1 LGAHLDLRLLNSM
14 VLLDPRLLVLDLAF
28 KRNPKLLSPTSYLD
42 PFKLELCKF
51 NIIII
56 IKNIIICVTP
66 GHRGDQLKIIK
77 IFEKNGFLA
86 SCSLMGE

>member
-1 LGAHLDLRLLNSM
+1 M

-51 NIIII
+51 NIIIN
-56 IKNIIICVTP
+56 IKNIIICI
-66 GHRGDQLKIIK
+66 KNIIVFITINIINIIINK
-77 IFEKNGFLA
+77 FEENIIHIEKKLI
-86 SCSLMGE
+86 